1 MFITGSGVICPIGM
15 DAASACAAKRASIS
29 AFKDLPNVQYKGESI
44 VGAVVPGLEGGLAI
58 EPRLL
63 ALLIPPLN
71 EIVRSR
77 PDLKWAEVPLL
88 VGLAENDRPGGGAQL
103 ADRVVTLIEA
113 KLGVKFHRPHSSA
126 LPAGHT
132 ACLELLR
139 SARELFQLGIKACI
153 VACADSLVHSD
164 TLGWLHEH
172 SRLKCAEIHDGVIPG
187 EAGGALLVEHVGVPN
202 TVTEVASLG
211 FGKETAHLL
220 SGEPLLGLGLT
231 EAARQALAEA
241 QVGLHEIDGRLSDV
255 TGETYGFKEL
265 PLLTGRL
272 MRVLRKQDQP
282 LWHWADAIGDSG
294 AAAGVLQIA
303 LAHEAFKKK
312 YAPGDRLI
320 CLSSAL
326 DGRREAAVLRRRL
339 DTK

>member
-1 MFITGSGVICPIGM
+1 MVITGSGVICPIGM
-15 DAASACAAKRASIS
+15 DATAACAAKRASIS
-29 AFKDLPNVQYKGESI
+29 AFKDVPGVQYKGEPV
-44 VGAVVPGLEGGLAI
+44 VGAVVPGLAEDLGIEARLVALFTSPLA
-58 EPRLL
+58 
-63 ALLIPPLN
+63 
-71 EIVRSR
+71 EITRSR
-77 PDLKWAEVPLL
+77 SDLKWPEVPLL
-88 VGLAENDRPGGGAQL
+88 IGLAENERPGGGAQL
-103 ADRVVTLIEA
+103 AGHIIPLIETT
-113 KLGVKFHRPHSSA
+113 LGITFHHPHSLA

-139 SARELFQLGIKACI
+139 SARELFQMGIRACVI
-153 VACADSLVHSD
+153 ACADSLVNAETMS
-164 TLGWLHEH
+164 WLHEH
-172 SRLKCAEIHDGVIPG
+172 LRLKSAEIHDGVIPG
-187 EAGGALLVEHVGVPN
+187 EAGAAILVESTPAPN
-202 TVTEVASLG
+202 NVTEVVGLG

-241 QVGLHEIDGRLSDV
+241 HLGLHEIDGRLSDV

-265 PLLTGRL
+265 PLVTGRL
-272 MRVLRKQDQP
+272 MRELRRQDQP

-294 AAAGVLQIA
+294 AAAGVLQIV

-326 DGRREAAVLRRRL
+326 DGRRAAAVLRRCGNG
-339 DTK
+339 K